1 MFLALL
7 YLSIL
12 SGTGAIV
19 TTDVSLAAD
28 KTFDYIIVGGGTAGL
43 TVAGRLTEDANISVL
58 VIEAGPDN
66 RTSPLESV
74 VDFPIA
80 FNTALD
86 WQYLTVD
93 SKTIHGSVSFN
104 EPGLLR

>member
-1 MFLALL
+1 MFLVLL
-7 YLSIL
+7 YLSVL

-43 TVAGRLTEDANISVL
+43 AVAGRLTEDANISVL

-93 SKTIHGSVSFN
+93 SKTIHGSASFN
-104 EPGLLR
+104 KSNAP